1 MNMRVFISGR
11 VTGLPYDQVRQKF
24 LAAEN
29 LLRASNHN
37 PVNPL
42 KHVNCLA
49 DPREAMKICIPLLLE
64 CDAILL
70 LADSIYSEGAQIE
83 AQLARYAG
91 LSIII
96 EDDLT

>member
-1 MNMRVFISGR
+1 MRVFISGR
-11 VTGLPYDQVRQKF
+11 VSGLPYDQVKQKF
-24 LAAEN
+24 SAAET
-29 LLRASNHN
+29 LLRASNYV

-42 KHVNCLA
+42 KYVNCKA
-49 DPREAMKICIPLLLE
+49 KNIEAMKICIPLLLE